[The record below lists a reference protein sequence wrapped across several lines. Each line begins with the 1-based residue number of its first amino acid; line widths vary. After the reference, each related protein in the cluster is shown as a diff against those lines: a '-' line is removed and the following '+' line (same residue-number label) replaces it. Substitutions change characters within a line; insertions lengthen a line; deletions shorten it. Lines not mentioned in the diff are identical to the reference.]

1 MDFFCIINLEL
12 QNVPVAVTGLEGLG
26 RALGGAIVNGRDLLV
41 VNPVEEQRLQ
51 QVLVNLLDQRRVLV
65 ERGRVAGD

>member
-1 MDFFCIINLEL
+1 M
-12 QNVPVAVTGLEGLG
+12 TGLEWLG

-51 QVLVNLLDQRRVLV
+51 QVLVNLLDQRRILV